1 MALSKTAQSIIDDQK
16 NYDNGVYVF
25 HLLEKNRT
33 RKHLKE
39 WVRLSGITK
48 NVSFHTARHTFA
60 TLCISSGIDLY
71 TTSKLL
77 GHTDIKTTQQYAK
90 LVDKK
95 KDEAIDKL
103 PEL

>member
-1 MALSKTAQSIIDDQK
+1 MKS
-16 NYDNGVYVF
+16 G
-25 HLLEKNRT
+25 
-33 RKHLKE
+33 KHLKE
-39 WVRLSGITK
+39 WVRISGITK

-60 TLCISSGIDLY
+60 TLCISSGIDIY

-77 GHTDIKTTQQYAK
+77 GHTDVKTTQQYAK

-103 PEL
+103 PELIKDKNED